1 MGRNLDGGWN
11 IEITSPV
18 SRGAWVIRATAYFD
32 CDNDALVYAD
42 GVKSDLIPG
51 DELLEKETA
60 SGLWGTLTFGG
71 SAENMLVTW
80 YDMMN
85 SDGNIDNENNESRKK
100 VVQKLATKQKR
111 NPGSVEK

>member
-1 MGRNLDGGWN
+1 MFPLEKG
-11 IEITSPV
+11 SHK
-18 SRGAWVIRATAYFD
+18 
-32 CDNDALVYAD
+32 DALVYAD

-100 VVQKLATKQKR
+100 VVQKLATKEKR
-111 NPGSVEK
+111 NPDSVEK